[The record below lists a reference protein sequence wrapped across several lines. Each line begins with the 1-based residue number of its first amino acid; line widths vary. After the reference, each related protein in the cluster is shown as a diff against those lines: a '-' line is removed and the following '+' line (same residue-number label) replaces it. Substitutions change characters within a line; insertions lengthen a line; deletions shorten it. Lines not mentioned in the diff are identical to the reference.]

1 MKEYDPN
8 AKVPR
13 KAAFLALFL
22 VLTGVTAGRLA
33 AEISLTGANGRAVA
47 FQLIKDATPKGLT
60 AQMVADGPV
69 IGITWEKLDLA
80 ALERE
85 HKLIY
90 AAYLRTKEGE
100 TIPLNL
106 DRPVD
111 GMAPPADPD
120 ASKGGDTAKRA
131 RYPGWFDTN
140 VGKLTFMLQLPL
152 GKPRGVLVVS
162 LDDFG
167 RSFQRMGNQQRGSGP
182 WAEFQTKY
190 DLALLT
196 YDIADGERNLD
207 PTIID
212 DFVFASK
219 GSGKALESALNSFAV
234 QTKMPDLI
242 DLPIALYGEERTGA
256 AFVYNFVHY
265 KPERILAAVVSK
277 GAFYD
282 AEPTPESAKVPML
295 FVWGEYSNNHE
306 IWKSENYAESV
317 LAKAAP
323 LAPNWTNGREFRGP
337 GDPSPVADFFG
348 KRYLIEVLADRLPE
362 KSAPP
367 PPPAAPAEGESA
379 DGKAKGGTATP
390 AEGEKSKEEPAPPA
404 PEKPRPVELDRAQ
417 GYRGNVETGEVFK
430 ITDPAAPLGE
440 DETFIPNEGVNKL
453 WKKFVLGEL
462 EAPLPAPPL
471 Q

>member
-1 MKEYDPN
+1 MKEFDSN
-8 AKVPR
+8 AQARR
-13 KAAFLALFL
+13 KATLFAL
-22 VLTGVTAGRLA
+22 VLVLSGVSLGRLC

-47 FQLIKDATPKGLT
+47 FHLIKDATPKGLT

-69 IGITWEKLDLA
+69 IGITWEKLDLG

-90 AAYLRTKEGE
+90 AAYLRSKEGE

-111 GMAPPADPD
+111 DMAPPAAPD
-120 ASKGGDTAKRA
+120 ADKGGDKAKA
-131 RYPGWFDTN
+131 SRYPGWFDTS
-140 VGKLTFMLQLPL
+140 VGKLPFMLQLPL
-152 GKPRGVLVVS
+152 GKPRGVLVIS

-167 RSFQRMGNQQRGSGP
+167 RSFQQLGNQQRGNGP

-207 PTIID
+207 PTVID
-212 DFVFASK
+212 DFVFAAK
-219 GSGKALESALNSFAV
+219 GSGKALESALSSFAV
-234 QTKMPDLI
+234 QTKVADLI
-242 DLPIALYGEERTGA
+242 DLPIALYGAERTGA

-306 IWKSENYAESV
+306 LWKSENYAESV

-362 KSAPP
+362 KAPP
-367 PPPAAPAEGESA
+367 PPPPPAEGEGK
-379 DGKAKGGTATP
+379 DGKDKGGSAPSTP
-390 AEGEKSKEEPAPPA
+390 AEGEKPKEEPTPAA
-404 PEKPRPVELDRAQ
+404 PEKPRPVEVDRSK
-417 GYRGNVETGEVFK
+417 GYHGNVETGEVLK
-430 ITDPAAPLGE
+430 ITDPAAPMGE
-440 DETFIPNEGVNKL
+440 DETFIPNEGVSKL
-453 WKKFVLGEL
+453 WKKFVIGEL